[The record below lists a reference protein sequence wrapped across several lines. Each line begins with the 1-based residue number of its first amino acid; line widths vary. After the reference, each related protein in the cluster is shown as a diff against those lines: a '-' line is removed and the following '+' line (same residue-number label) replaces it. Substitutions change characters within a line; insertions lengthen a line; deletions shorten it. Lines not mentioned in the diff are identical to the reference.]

1 VSKQKIHVVFDQDL
15 VEILR
20 SLAEAEDRP
29 LSRTVTYYL
38 KEGLKAH
45 GHRTTADPAPPTREE
60 VEAFV
65 EQHPEAQDLLQNF
78 PDEPPPPDEEPP
90 QDIVWWRQGG
100 MER

>member
-1 VSKQKIHVVFDQDL
+1 MKKEKIHVVFDADL
-15 VEILR
+15 VQILR
-20 SLAEAEDRP
+20 SLARAEDRP

-45 GHRTTADPAPPTREE
+45 GHPTSVEEPPRTREE

-90 QDIVWWRQGG
+90 QDIVWWKQA
-100 MER
+100 